1 MKFINVI
8 SKRFYNRSKV
18 YGKYL
23 GILSMLGMGVGCFAI
38 IISISVMNGFENI
51 VHQKLKGF
59 EGDIRV
65 FQNIYDPKW
74 EKIDGVKKIIPFM
87 ERKIVL
93 QANDV
98 TRVVSMK
105 AVDEEIMPEFYE
117 IFLKGRF
124 PRAGEIILG
133 QDLAYRLGTE
143 IGQEVYAS
151 SPIDHTI
158 GFTTPYKKRFKV
170 SGVFSTKVLNY
181 DDQIVFGTLGD
192 GKMLFSRKKKIDGY
206 DIKVDSNFS
215 IEKIKK
221 RINSM
226 IRPESSAISWDEQN
240 KSLVDAM
247 KIERYATI
255 IVLSL
260 IFVVSTFN
268 LISNLSLI
276 SIQKTKEIGIL
287 LSMGASKKSIQYI
300 IMMLGIR
307 RAGIGAFLGFFI
319 GYIIIN
325 VQSQFSIIP
334 LPTEVYFL
342 DSLPMILYFN
352 DIILVLLISYSFIFI
367 ASFISGKKLSQIDV
381 KEALQWVK

>member
-1 MKFINVI
+1 MKFVNII

-59 EGDIRV
+59 EGDIRL

-74 EKIDGVKKIIPFM
+74 ENIDGVKKIIPFM

-117 IFLKGRF
+117 IFLKGKF

-158 GFTTPYKKRFKV
+158 GFTTPYKKRLKV

-181 DDQIVFGTLGD
+181 DDQIVFGTLSD

-226 IRPESSAISWDEQN
+226 IGPESYAISWDEQN

-319 GYIIIN
+319 GYILIN

-342 DSLPMILYFN
+342 DSLPMILNFN
-352 DIILVLLISYSFIFI
+352 DIILVLSISYSFIII
-367 ASFISGKKLSQIDV
+367 ASFISGKKLSQIEV
-381 KEALQWVK
+381 KEGLQWVK

>member
-143 IGQEVYAS
+143 IGQEVYAL

-158 GFTTPYKKRFKV
+158 GFNTPYKKRFKV

-287 LSMGASKKSIQYI
+287 LSMGASKKSIQHI

-367 ASFISGKKLSQIDV
+367 ASFISGKKLSQIDI

>member
-1 MKFINVI
+1 MKFVNVI

-287 LSMGASKKSIQYI
+287 LSMGASKKSIQHI

-307 RAGIGAFLGFFI
+307 RAGIGAFLGFFV

>member
-38 IISISVMNGFENI
+38 IISISVLNGFENI

-117 IFLKGRF
+117 IFLQGRF

-133 QDLAYRLGTE
+133 QDLAYRLGIE

-226 IRPESSAISWDEQN
+226 IRPESSVISWDEQN

-287 LSMGASKKSIQYI
+287 LSMGASKKSIQHI
-300 IMMLGIR
+300 IMLLGIR
-307 RAGIGAFLGFFI
+307 RAGIGALLGFFV

-352 DIILVLLISYSFIFI
+352 DIILVLSISFSFIFI

>member
-1 MKFINVI
+1 M
-8 SKRFYNRSKV
+8 
-18 YGKYL
+18 
-23 GILSMLGMGVGCFAI
+23 
-38 IISISVMNGFENI
+38 
-51 VHQKLKGF
+51 
-59 EGDIRV
+59 
-65 FQNIYDPKW
+65 
-74 EKIDGVKKIIPFM
+74 
-87 ERKIVL
+87 
-93 QANDV
+93 
-98 TRVVSMK
+98 
-105 AVDEEIMPEFYE
+105 
-117 IFLKGRF
+117 
-124 PRAGEIILG
+124 
-133 QDLAYRLGTE
+133 
-143 IGQEVYAS
+143 
-151 SPIDHTI
+151 
-158 GFTTPYKKRFKV
+158 

-192 GKMLFSRKKKIDGY
+192 GKTLFSRKKKIDGY

-215 IEKIKK
+215 VEKIKK
-221 RINSM
+221 RINSLIM
-226 IRPESSAISWDEQN
+226 PESSALSWDEQN

-307 RAGIGAFLGFFI
+307 RAGIGAFLGFLI

>member
-1 MKFINVI
+1 MKFVNII

-74 EKIDGVKKIIPFM
+74 EKIEGVKKIIPFM

-117 IFLKGRF
+117 IFLKGKF

-133 QDLAYRLGTE
+133 QDIAYRLGTE

-158 GFTTPYKKRFKV
+158 GFTVPYRKRFKV
-170 SGVFSTKVLNY
+170 SGVFSTKILNY

-226 IRPESSAISWDEQN
+226 IRPESYAISWQEQN

-287 LSMGASKKSIQYI
+287 LSMGASKKSIQHI

-307 RAGIGAFLGFFI
+307 KAGIGAFLGFLI

-352 DIILVLLISYSFIFI
+352 DIVLVLLISYSFIFI

>member
-1 MKFINVI
+1 MNFVNVI

-74 EKIDGVKKIIPFM
+74 EKVDGVKKIIPFM

-117 IFLKGRF
+117 IFLRGKF

-143 IGQEVYAS
+143 VGQEVYAS

-206 DIKVDSNFS
+206 DIRVDRNFPIGKV
-215 IEKIKK
+215 KK
-221 RINSM
+221 KINSM
-226 IRPESSAISWDEQN
+226 IRPEFSATTWDEQN

-247 KIERYATI
+247 KIERFATI

-287 LSMGASKKSIQYI
+287 LTMGASKKSIQNI

-319 GYIIIN
+319 GFIIIN
-325 VQSQFSIIP
+325 VQSQFAIIP

-342 DSLPMILYFN
+342 DSLPMILYLN
-352 DIILVLLISYSFIFI
+352 DIILVLFISYSFIFI

>member
-1 MKFINVI
+1 MKFVNII

-117 IFLKGRF
+117 IFLKGKF

-268 LISNLSLI
+268 LVSNLSLI

-287 LSMGASKKSIQYI
+287 LSMGASKKSIQHI

>member
-1 MKFINVI
+1 MKFVNVI
-8 SKRFYNRSKV
+8 SKRLYNRSKV

-87 ERKIVL
+87 ERKVVL
-93 QANDV
+93 HANDV

-117 IFLKGRF
+117 ISLKGKF

-158 GFTTPYKKRFKV
+158 GFTTPYKKRYKV

-226 IRPESSAISWDEQN
+226 IRPEASITSWDEQN

-287 LSMGASKKSIQYI
+287 LSMGASKKSIQHI

-307 RAGIGAFLGFFI
+307 RAGIGALLGFLI
-319 GYIIIN
+319 GYIMIN
-325 VQSQFSIIP
+325 VQSYFSIIP

-342 DSLPMILYFN
+342 DSLPMIIYFN

>member
-1 MKFINVI
+1 MKFVNII

-117 IFLKGRF
+117 IFLKGKF

-143 IGQEVYAS
+143 IGQEVYVS

-158 GFTTPYKKRFKV
+158 GFTTPYKKRLKV

-181 DDQIVFGTLGD
+181 DDQIVFGTLSD
-192 GKMLFSRKKKIDGY
+192 GKMLFSRKEKIDGY
-206 DIKVDSNFS
+206 DIKVYSNFS

-226 IRPESSAISWDEQN
+226 IRPESYAISWEEQN

-287 LSMGASKKSIQYI
+287 LSMGASKKSIQHI

-319 GYIIIN
+319 GYIIVN

-352 DIILVLLISYSFIFI
+352 DIALVLIISFSFIFI
-367 ASFISGKKLSQIDV
+367 ASFISGKKLSQIDI

>member
-1 MKFINVI
+1 MKFVNVI

-23 GILSMLGMGVGCFAI
+23 GILSMLGMAVGCFAI
-38 IISISVMNGFENI
+38 IISISIMNGFENI

-117 IFLKGRF
+117 IVLKGRF
-124 PRAGEIILG
+124 PRDGEMILG

-143 IGQEVYAS
+143 IGQEFYAS

-158 GFTTPYKKRFKV
+158 GLTTSHKKRFKV

-181 DDQIVFGTLGD
+181 DDQIVFGTLED
-192 GKMLFSRKKKIDGY
+192 GKTLFSRKKTIDGY

-215 IEKIKK
+215 TEKIKK
-221 RINSM
+221 RINGI

-247 KIERYATI
+247 KIERYATV

-268 LISNLSLI
+268 LISNLTLI
-276 SIQKTKEIGIL
+276 SMQKTKEIGIL
-287 LSMGASKKSIQYI
+287 LSMGASKKSIQHI

-352 DIILVLLISYSFIFI
+352 DIILVLLISFSFIFI

>member
-1 MKFINVI
+1 MKFVNVI
-8 SKRFYNRSKV
+8 SKRLYNRSKV

-59 EGDIRV
+59 EGDIRI

-93 QANDV
+93 QVNDV

-221 RINSM
+221 IINSTL
-226 IRPESSAISWDEQN
+226 RAGSSAISWDEQN

-287 LSMGASKKSIQYI
+287 LSMGASKKSIQHI
-300 IMMLGIR
+300 IMILGFR

-352 DIILVLLISYSFIFI
+352 DIILVLLISYSFIYI
-367 ASFISGKKLSQIDV
+367 ASFICGKKLSQIDV

>member
-287 LSMGASKKSIQYI
+287 LSMGASKKSIQHI

>member
-1 MKFINVI
+1 MNFVNVI

-105 AVDEEIMPEFYE
+105 AVDEEIMPEFYK

-158 GFTTPYKKRFKV
+158 GFTTPYKMRFKV
-170 SGVFSTKVLNY
+170 SGIFSTKVLNY

-192 GKMLFSRKKKIDGY
+192 GKILFSRKKKIDGY
-206 DIKVDSNFS
+206 DIRVDRNFS
-215 IEKIKK
+215 IEKVKK

-226 IRPESSAISWDEQN
+226 IRPESSATTWDEQN

-247 KIERYATI
+247 QIERYATI

-287 LSMGASKKSIQYI
+287 LTMGASKKSIQHI

-319 GYIIIN
+319 GFIIIN
-325 VQSQFSIIP
+325 VQSQFAIIP

-342 DSLPMILYFN
+342 DSLPMILYLN

>member
-65 FQNIYDPKW
+65 FQNIYDSKW

-181 DDQIVFGTLGD
+181 DDQIVFGTLED

-221 RINSM
+221 KINSM

-287 LSMGASKKSIQYI
+287 LSMGASKKSIQHI

>member
-181 DDQIVFGTLGD
+181 DDQIVFGTLED
-192 GKMLFSRKKKIDGY
+192 RKMLFSRKKKIDGY

-226 IRPESSAISWDEQN
+226 IRPESSAISWEEQN

-247 KIERYATI
+247 KIERYATV

-367 ASFISGKKLSQIDV
+367 ASFISGKKLSQIDI

>member
-93 QANDV
+93 QANNV

-158 GFTTPYKKRFKV
+158 GFTTPYKKRFEV

-206 DIKVDSNFS
+206 DIRVDRNFP
-215 IEKIKK
+215 IEKVKK

-226 IRPESSAISWDEQN
+226 ISPESSAISWDEQN

-287 LSMGASKKSIQYI
+287 LTMGASKKSIQHI
-300 IMMLGIR
+300 IMILGIK
-307 RAGIGAFLGFFI
+307 RAGIGALLGFFT

-325 VQSQFSIIP
+325 VQKQFSIIP
-334 LPTEVYFL
+334 LPTEVYFS
-342 DSLPMILYFN
+342 DSLPMTIYFN
-352 DIILVLLISYSFIFI
+352 DIILVLLVSFSFILT
-367 ASFISGKKLSQIDV
+367 ASFFSGKKLSQLDV
-381 KEALQWVK
+381 KQALQWVK

>member
-1 MKFINVI
+1 MKFVNII

-87 ERKIVL
+87 ERKVVL
-93 QANDV
+93 QVNDV

-117 IFLKGRF
+117 IFLKGKF
-124 PRAGEIILG
+124 PKAGEIILG

-143 IGQEVYAS
+143 IGQEVYVS

-158 GFTTPYKKRFKV
+158 GFTTPYKKRLKV

-181 DDQIVFGTLGD
+181 DDQIVFGTLSD
-192 GKMLFSRKKKIDGY
+192 GKMLFSRKEKIDGY
-206 DIKVDSNFS
+206 DIKVYSNFS

-226 IRPESSAISWDEQN
+226 IRPEFSAISWDEQN

-247 KIERYATI
+247 KIERYATV

-287 LSMGASKKSIQYI
+287 LSMGASKKSIQHI

-319 GYIIIN
+319 GYIIVN

-352 DIILVLLISYSFIFI
+352 DIALVLIISFSFIFI
-367 ASFISGKKLSQIDV
+367 ASFISGKKLSQIDI

>member
-1 MKFINVI
+1 MNFVNVI
-8 SKRFYNRSKV
+8 SKRFYNHSKV

-65 FQNIYDPKW
+65 FQNIHDPKW
-74 EKIDGVKKIIPFM
+74 EKVDGVKKIIPFM

-105 AVDEEIMPEFYE
+105 AVDEEIMPEFYK

-133 QDLAYRLGTE
+133 QDLAYRLGVE
-143 IGQEVYAS
+143 IGQEVHAS

-158 GFTTPYKKRFKV
+158 GFTTPYKMRFKV
-170 SGVFSTKVLNY
+170 SGIFSTKVLNY

-192 GKMLFSRKKKIDGY
+192 GKILFSRKKKIDGY
-206 DIKVDSNFS
+206 DIRVDRNFS
-215 IEKIKK
+215 IEKVKK
-221 RINSM
+221 RINSI
-226 IRPESSAISWDEQN
+226 IRPESFATTWDEQN

-268 LISNLSLI
+268 LVSNLSLI

-287 LSMGASKKSIQYI
+287 LTMGASRKSIQHI
-300 IMMLGIR
+300 IMILGIR
-307 RAGIGAFLGFFI
+307 RAGTGALLGFFI

-325 VQSQFSIIP
+325 VQKQFSIIP

-342 DSLPMILYFN
+342 DSLPMTLYFN
-352 DIILVLLISYSFIFI
+352 DIILVLSVSFSFILI
-367 ASFISGKKLSQIDV
+367 ASFFSGKKLSQLDV

>member
-8 SKRFYNRSKV
+8 SKRLYNRSKV

-74 EKIDGVKKIIPFM
+74 KKIDGVKKIIPFM
-87 ERKIVL
+87 ERKIIL

-117 IFLKGRF
+117 FFLKGKF
-124 PRAGEIILG
+124 PKAGEIILG

-143 IGQEVYAS
+143 IGQEVYAL

-158 GFTTPYKKRFKV
+158 GFNTPYKKRFKV

-215 IEKIKK
+215 IEKIKNS
-221 RINSM
+221 INSM

-276 SIQKTKEIGIL
+276 SVQKTKEIGIL

-307 RAGIGAFLGFFI
+307 RAGIGALLGFFI
-319 GYIIIN
+319 GYVIII

-342 DSLPMILYFN
+342 DSLPMILYYN

-367 ASFISGKKLSQIDV
+367 ASFISGRKLSQIDI

>member
-59 EGDIRV
+59 EGDISV
-65 FQNIYDPKW
+65 FQDIYDPKW
-74 EKIDGVKKIIPFM
+74 EKIDGVKNIIPFM

-117 IFLKGRF
+117 IFLRGRF
-124 PRAGEIILG
+124 PKAGEIILG

-143 IGQEVYAS
+143 IGHEVYAS
-151 SPIDHTI
+151 SPIDQTI
-158 GFTTPYKKRFKV
+158 GFTIPYKKRFKV

-226 IRPESSAISWDEQN
+226 IRPESSVISWDEQN

-287 LSMGASKKSIQYI
+287 LSMGASKKSIQHI
-300 IMMLGIR
+300 IMLLGIR
-307 RAGIGAFLGFFI
+307 RAGIGAFLGLFI

-352 DIILVLLISYSFIFI
+352 DIILVLSISFSFIFI
-367 ASFISGKKLSQIDV
+367 ASFISGKKLSQIDI
-381 KEALQWVK
+381 KEALQWTK

>member
-1 MKFINVI
+1 MNFVNII

-117 IFLKGRF
+117 IFLRGKF

-143 IGQEVYAS
+143 VGQEVYAS

-206 DIKVDSNFS
+206 DIRVDRNFP
-215 IEKIKK
+215 IEKVKK

-226 IRPESSAISWDEQN
+226 IRPEFSATTWDEQN

-247 KIERYATI
+247 KIERFATI

-287 LSMGASKKSIQYI
+287 LTMGASKKSIQHI

-319 GYIIIN
+319 GFIIIN
-325 VQSQFSIIP
+325 VQSQFAIIP

-342 DSLPMILYFN
+342 DSLPMILYLN

>member
-1 MKFINVI
+1 VKFINVI

-74 EKIDGVKKIIPFM
+74 EKIEGVKKIIPFM

-117 IFLKGRF
+117 IFLKGEF

-143 IGQEVYAS
+143 IGHEVYAS
-151 SPIDHTI
+151 SPIDQTI
-158 GFTTPYKKRFKV
+158 GFTIPYKKRFKV

-287 LSMGASKKSIQYI
+287 LSMGASKKSIQHI
-300 IMMLGIR
+300 IMLLGIR

-325 VQSQFSIIP
+325 VQIQFSIIP

-352 DIILVLLISYSFIFI
+352 DIILVLSISFSFIFI
-367 ASFISGKKLSQIDV
+367 ASFISGKKLSQIDI

>member
-1 MKFINVI
+1 MKFVKVI
-8 SKRFYNRSKV
+8 SKRLYNRSKV

-23 GILSMLGMGVGCFAI
+23 GILSMLGMGVGCFSI

-51 VHQKLKGF
+51 VHQKLKGI
-59 EGDIRV
+59 EGDIRI

-74 EKIDGVKKIIPFM
+74 EKIDGVKKIISFM

-93 QANDV
+93 QVNDV

-117 IFLKGRF
+117 IVLKGRF
-124 PRAGEIILG
+124 PKDGEIILG

-143 IGQEVYAS
+143 IGQEVFAS

-158 GFTTPYKKRFKV
+158 GFNALHKKRFKV
-170 SGVFSTKVLNY
+170 SGIFSTKVLNY
-181 DDQIVFGTLGD
+181 DDQLVFGTLSD

-206 DIKVDSNFS
+206 DIRVDNEFS
-215 IEKIKK
+215 IENVKK
-221 RINSM
+221 KINST
-226 IRPESSAISWDEQN
+226 IKPESSALSWDEQN

-247 KIERYATI
+247 RIERYATI

-268 LISNLSLI
+268 LVSNLSLI

-287 LSMGASKKSIQYI
+287 LTMGASRKSIQHI
-300 IMMLGIR
+300 IMILGIR
-307 RAGIGAFLGFFI
+307 RAGTGALLGFFV
-319 GYIIIN
+319 GYLIIN
-325 VQSQFSIIP
+325 AQRQFSIIP

-342 DSLPMILYFN
+342 DSLPMVLYFN
-352 DIILVLLISYSFIFI
+352 DIILVLLISFSFILT
-367 ASFISGKKLSQIDV
+367 ASFFSGKKLSQIDV

>member
-1 MKFINVI
+1 MKFVNVI

-117 IFLKGRF
+117 IFLRGKF

-226 IRPESSAISWDEQN
+226 IRPESSVISWDEQN

-287 LSMGASKKSIQYI
+287 LSMGASKKSIQHI

-319 GYIIIN
+319 GFIIIN

>member
-1 MKFINVI
+1 VKFVNVI

-287 LSMGASKKSIQYI
+287 LSMGASKKSIQHI

>member
-1 MKFINVI
+1 MKFVNVI

-287 LSMGASKKSIQYI
+287 LSMGASKKSIQHI

-319 GYIIIN
+319 GYIIVN

-352 DIILVLLISYSFIFI
+352 DIILVLLISYSFIFL

>member
-1 MKFINVI
+1 MKFVNVI

-158 GFTTPYKKRFKV
+158 GFTAPYKKRLKV

-287 LSMGASKKSIQYI
+287 LSMGASKKSIQHI

-319 GYIIIN
+319 GYIIVN

>member
-8 SKRFYNRSKV
+8 SKKFYNRSKV

-59 EGDIRV
+59 EGDIRI

-117 IFLKGRF
+117 IFLKGKF
-124 PRAGEIILG
+124 PRVGEIILG
-133 QDLAYRLGTE
+133 QDLAYRLGIE

-158 GFTTPYKKRFKV
+158 GLTIPYKKRFKV
-170 SGVFSTKVLNY
+170 SGVFSTKVLHY
-181 DDQIVFGTLGD
+181 DDQIVFGTLVD
-192 GKMLFSRKKKIDGY
+192 GKTLFSRKKKIDGY

-221 RINSM
+221 IINST
-226 IRPESSAISWDEQN
+226 IRAGSSTMSWDEQN

-268 LISNLSLI
+268 LVSNLSLI
-276 SIQKTKEIGIL
+276 SMQKTKEIGIL
-287 LSMGASKKSIQYI
+287 LSMGATNKSIQHI

-307 RAGIGAFLGFFI
+307 RAGIGAFLGFLI
-319 GYIIIN
+319 GFIIIN

>member
-1 MKFINVI
+1 MNFVNVI
-8 SKRFYNRSKV
+8 SKRFYNHSKV
-18 YGKYL
+18 YGRYL

-87 ERKIVL
+87 ERKVVL
-93 QANDV
+93 HANDV

-117 IFLKGRF
+117 ISLKGKF

-158 GFTTPYKKRFKV
+158 GFTTPYKKRYKV

-215 IEKIKK
+215 IEK
-221 RINSM
+221 
-226 IRPESSAISWDEQN
+226 
-240 KSLVDAM
+240 
-247 KIERYATI
+247 
-255 IVLSL
+255 
-260 IFVVSTFN
+260 
-268 LISNLSLI
+268 
-276 SIQKTKEIGIL
+276 
-287 LSMGASKKSIQYI
+287 
-300 IMMLGIR
+300 
-307 RAGIGAFLGFFI
+307 
-319 GYIIIN
+319 
-325 VQSQFSIIP
+325 
-334 LPTEVYFL
+334 
-342 DSLPMILYFN
+342 
-352 DIILVLLISYSFIFI
+352 
-367 ASFISGKKLSQIDV
+367 
-381 KEALQWVK
+381 

>member
-247 KIERYATI
+247 KIERYATV

-367 ASFISGKKLSQIDV
+367 ASFISGKKLSQIDI

>member
-1 MKFINVI
+1 VNFVNVI

-74 EKIDGVKKIIPFM
+74 EKVDGVKKIIPFM

-117 IFLKGRF
+117 IFLRGKF

-143 IGQEVYAS
+143 VGQEVYAS

-206 DIKVDSNFS
+206 DIRVDRNFPIGKV
-215 IEKIKK
+215 KK
-221 RINSM
+221 KINSM
-226 IRPESSAISWDEQN
+226 IRPEFSATTWDEQN

-247 KIERYATI
+247 KIERFATI

-287 LSMGASKKSIQYI
+287 LTMGASKKSIQHI

-319 GYIIIN
+319 GFIIIN
-325 VQSQFSIIP
+325 VQSQFAIIP

-342 DSLPMILYFN
+342 DSLPMILYLN
-352 DIILVLLISYSFIFI
+352 DIILVLFISYSFIFI

>member
-1 MKFINVI
+1 MNFVNVI
-8 SKRFYNRSKV
+8 SKRLYNRSKV

-158 GFTTPYKKRFKV
+158 GFTTTYKKRFKV

-221 RINSM
+221 SINSM
-226 IRPESSAISWDEQN
+226 IMPESYAVSWDEQN

-287 LSMGASKKSIQYI
+287 LSMGASKKSIQHI
-300 IMMLGIR
+300 IMTLGIR

-352 DIILVLLISYSFIFI
+352 DIILVLFISYSFIFI

>member
-1 MKFINVI
+1 MKFENVI

-65 FQNIYDPKW
+65 FQNIYNPKW

-93 QANDV
+93 QANDI

-287 LSMGASKKSIQYI
+287 LSMGASKKSIQHI

-307 RAGIGAFLGFFI
+307 RAGIGAFLGFFL